1 MLSKPNKTINI
12 MLKKK
17 INLKKKLKGI
27 KLLLLDVD
35 GILTTGKK
43 NYSTKGE
50 VLSKSFCDL
59 DFTAIKIFKYFGIET
74 VFISGDKTC
83 NKEIALNRNIDFIY
97 TRKGNLMID
106 KAEFL
111 KQIEIKYKVNRKEI
125 IFLGDDIF
133 DMNIGLKA
141 GLYCVPKNSFE
152 ELKKKA
158 DLILKNESG
167 NFLVKEILDKY
178 LKILNIKLPDP
189 QEIADL
195 EKHEKQKY

>member
-1 MLSKPNKTINI
+1 MPP
-12 MLKKK
+12 KK
-17 INLKKKLKGI
+17 INIKKKFNNI

-35 GILTTGKK
+35 GVLTTGKK

-59 DFTAIKIFKYFGIET
+59 DFTAIKIFKYFGVKT

-83 NKEIALNRNIDFIY
+83 NEKIAFYRNIDFIY
-97 TRKGNLMID
+97 TRNRNVMID
-106 KAEFL
+106 KVDYL
-111 KQIEIKYKVNRKEI
+111 QQIEKKYKVNRKEI

-133 DMNIGLKA
+133 DMKLGLKV
-141 GLYCVPKNSFE
+141 GLYCVPKNSFT

-158 DLILKNESG
+158 NLVLENESG

-178 LKILNIKLPDP
+178 LKFSKLKLPDP
-189 QEIADL
+189 TAIAAL
-195 EKHEKQKY
+195 EKDEKQKY

>member
-1 MLSKPNKTINI
+1 MPP
-12 MLKKK
+12 KK
-17 INLKKKLKGI
+17 INIKKKFKNI

-35 GILTTGKK
+35 GVLTTGKK

-59 DFTAIKIFKYFGIET
+59 DFTAIKIFKYFGVKT

-83 NKEIALNRNIDFIY
+83 NEKIAFYRNIDFIY
-97 TRKGNLMID
+97 TRNRNVMID
-106 KAEFL
+106 KVDYL
-111 KQIEIKYKVNRKEI
+111 QQIEKKYKVNRKEI

-133 DMNIGLKA
+133 DMKLGLKV
-141 GLYCVPKNSFE
+141 GLYCVPKNSFT

-158 DLILKNESG
+158 NLVLENESG

-178 LKILNIKLPDP
+178 LKFSKLKLPDP
-189 QEIADL
+189 TAIAAL
-195 EKHEKQKY
+195 EKDEKQKY

>member
-1 MLSKPNKTINI
+1 MPQKKFNI
-12 MLKKK
+12 KKK
-17 INLKKKLKGI
+17 FNNI

-35 GILTTGKK
+35 GVLTTGKK

-59 DFTAIKIFKYFGIET
+59 DFTAIKIFKYFGVKT

-83 NKEIALNRNIDFIY
+83 NEKIAFYRNIDFIY
-97 TRKGNLMID
+97 TRNKNVMID
-106 KAEFL
+106 KVDYL
-111 KQIEIKYKVNRKEI
+111 QQIEKKYKVNRKEI

-133 DMNIGLKA
+133 DMKLGLKV
-141 GLYCVPKNSFE
+141 GLYCVPKNSFT

-158 DLILKNESG
+158 NLVLENESG

-178 LKILNIKLPDP
+178 LKFSKLKLPDP
-189 QEIADL
+189 TAIAAL
-195 EKHEKQKY
+195 EKDEKQKY